1 MENIMLTQ
9 TLPRPRSGQSRM
21 LGLGLGLAVALLAN
35 FGDRAFLASTAN
47 SGIDPLQIL
56 DTEVKNNIL
65 FVVSTSE
72 TLSGTPET
80 PAFPFGVG
88 GDDPASRF
96 YHVKRAVRDFVV
108 QNQGKANF
116 GMAAFHPNPA

>member
-35 FGDRAFLASTAN
+35 FGDRAFLASSAN
-47 SGIDPLQIL
+47 NGIDPLQIL
-56 DTEVKNNIL
+56 DTEVKNNVL
-65 FVVSTSE
+65 FMVSSSE

-80 PAFPFGVG
+80 AAAPYGVG
-88 GDDPASRF
+88 GDDPASRL
-96 YHVKRAVRDFVV
+96 YHVKRALRDLIAN
-108 QNQGKANF
+108 NQGKANYGIATF
-116 GMAAFHPNPA
+116 